1 MMSSG
6 MNESVHTMQKLLSS
20 IIAAAVCQS
29 FIVGTVSGAWFNEVT
44 TNAGVSYT
52 GESFGASW
60 GDVNGDGWPDL
71 WVGNHAA
78 HPHDLFENNRNGT
91 FTQVPAQLSWSR
103 DEHGSSWADFDND
116 GDQDLLTLVG
126 AGSGTGSGANQFYI
140 NSGGVLQEQAQQ
152 HGLDYPLGRGRTPQW
167 LDWDNNGEL
176 DVFIANLARPDG
188 AAPSALFSQKNGVF
202 TDSYGETGLLTTGDN
217 DYAQMMVLGTGS
229 VPALLIHGYTFP
241 NRVYDYSVTP
251 FTDLSAAASLFPAS
265 IWNSRDSA
273 VMDFDGDQQLDAFVA
288 RVAEGSEAV
297 QLDANSA
304 GARISLV
311 AAEKGFSFSGVASA
325 QVQLEPPGKI
335 VASDIHIG
343 AQGINPPGNTFILS
357 TADPAMSGMLP
368 HVPGVDS
375 GVFIGYD
382 AAQDQWQILVSSSAR
397 IGLNILVTSGDTITG
412 VTPLGFQNSDG
423 GLTDKLLLQTMGVFN
438 DVSAI
443 SGINLQSPCR
453 SVAAGDFDNDM
464 DVDLYLVCHGPV
476 TNRPNILYENLGN
489 GTFQPLPG
497 AGGAQGSNL
506 GLGDSVAAAD
516 YDQDGFIDL
525 FVTNGYGE
533 APFNVGP
540 SQLFHN
546 LGNANHWLELDL
558 EGVISNRD
566 AIGAE
571 VLVTAGGIT
580 QMRYQDGGM
589 HRYSQNHQRIHFGLA
604 GNTKVDAVT
613 VEWPSGISQTI
624 SNLPADEIVHVVE
637 PSVPSLQG
645 KPVYQPGQDAGF
657 YLWKDSFDGPYRIE
671 TNGSGPVTKFSV
683 ELIADQ
689 SLAAVTPRS
698 LEADDTLAWSG
709 GHMTL
714 DSRVSTWI
722 DGVDFQLP
730 PGTHAMFAVTQD
742 GSPNPRQLH
751 IGASGQPM
759 TPSGWIL
766 DADSLSAPPAFQG
779 GKDLGLFM
787 GRDPASGELRP
798 RWNGDGPNHRSGVE
812 LLFSQSP
819 NYVTPVSLELN
830 DVLAVTANAVSVDG
844 YVSSWWDGVNIG
856 VPPGTRLGLAY
867 TQDGLVQPHRV
878 NPATR
883 NLGLPNAYWLPRVEP
898 YGQPVYDPGTEA
910 GLYLWQ
916 DEASGVWH
924 LRGAAGGGNAR
935 YIGELASDQP
945 FVSVAAVG
953 LEANDVLDTTDPAR
967 IVFNLGMG
975 NQWEDGI
982 DFQAAPGAQLSLN
995 LTTGSPFAPPARAV
1009 RVGNRQWLVGN
1020 LPLDL
1025 SGW

>member
-1 MMSSG
+1 M
-6 MNESVHTMQKLLSS
+6 LSCTLMPEV
-20 IIAAAVCQS
+20 AQ
-29 FIVGTVSGAWFNEVT
+29 GTWFEDVT
-44 TNAGVSYT
+44 TNAGINYT
-52 GESFGASW
+52 GESWGAAW
-60 GDVNGDGWPDL
+60 GDFNGDGWPDL
-71 WVGNHAA
+71 WTSNHAA
-78 HPHDLFENNRNGT
+78 LPSLYLNMRDGT
-91 FTQVPAQLSWSR
+91 FSETAQAVLPATLWSYMKNTPGR
-103 DEHGSSWADFDND
+103 YDSHGAAWADFDND
-116 GDQDLLTLVG
+116 GDQDLLQLADGGSRHHSNHLYVN
-126 AGSGTGSGANQFYI
+126 AGGTRFEDQQQAALLGIDAPTS
-140 NSGGVLQEQAQQ
+140 NS
-152 HGLDYPLGRGRTPQW
+152 RTPLW
-167 LDWDNNGEL
+167 LDWNNDGLLDLFTTSAIRNPLLNPRGTLYQRTASGFL
-176 DVFIANLARPDG
+176 DVGPVMGLDIPEATAFAELSDVTNDGKPEIIIGTEGSPSLRIFSANSTHLSEETDNLGIGLLGGQSLDAAVGDFIGTLDMGIHIVRGEAANGVEQPDPLTIE
-188 AAPSALFSQKNGVF
+188 AHLSALNNQ
-202 TDSYGETGLLTTGDN
+202 
-217 DYAQMMVLGTGS
+217 
-229 VPALLIHGYTFP
+229 
-241 NRVYDYSVTP
+241 R
-251 FTDLSAAASLFPAS
+251 
-265 IWNSRDSA
+265 
-273 VMDFDGDQQLDAFVA
+273 
-288 RVAEGSEAV
+288 
-297 QLDANSA
+297 
-304 GARISLV
+304 
-311 AAEKGFSFSGVASA
+311 GFSFSATGSVSFSLYPVFEISLSDVYVGSGGSHPSA
-325 QVQLEPPGKI
+325 R
-335 VASDIHIG
+335 D
-343 AQGINPPGNTFILS
+343 FILS
-357 TADPAMSGMLP
+357 TSD
-368 HVPGVDS
+368 PGVIGMPSHIPGIDNGFFIGFDDS
-375 GVFIGYD
+375 TATWTVYLSSSHTWVERNVVVKTGMPISNLAILGFDPLDPPQQDSQLTKINGVFADGAIVNGIGFP
-382 AAQDQWQILVSSSAR
+382 SS
-397 IGLNILVTSGDTITG
+397 G
-412 VTPLGFQNSDG
+412 
-423 GLTDKLLLQTMGVFN
+423 
-438 DVSAI
+438 
-443 SGINLQSPCR
+443 R
-453 SVAAGDFDNDM
+453 SVVAGDFDNDM
-464 DVDLYLVCHGPV
+464 DLDLYIVATGPV
-476 TNRPNILYENLGN
+476 MNMDNILYENLGN
-489 GTFQPLPG
+489 GFFSLLPG
-497 AGGAQGSNL
+497 AGGAAGTL
-506 GLGDSVAAAD
+506 RGRGDTVSTVD
-516 YDQDGFIDL
+516 YDQDGFLDL
-525 FVTNGYGE
+525 FVTNGKSKP
-533 APFNVGP
+533 PFEKDGP
-540 SQLFHN
+540 YQLFRN
-546 LGNANHWLELDL
+546 LGNSNHWLELDL
-558 EGVISNRD
+558 EGVRSNRD
-566 AIGAE
+566 AIGARI
-571 VLVTAGGIT
+571 LATAGGVT
-580 QMRYQDGGM
+580 QVREQGGGM
-589 HRYSQNHQRIHFGLA
+589 HRRTQNHQRIHFGLA

-1009 RVGNRQWLVGN
+1009 RVGNRQWPVGN